1 MCARCNLFISW
12 KDVWL
17 DRRLKSCWLR
27 ECFLY
32 RRQQFSYFLWVFSLV
47 FYRPSPATEAAA
59 LVIPMLVWASSPK
72 GLNSFQRFNTLCGSE
87 FAELLFLVFFVRVF
101 NPVMT
106 ILNSKSE
113 IRAKFFSWLKWL
125 GFWSMIYS
133 RHSLIYVWLSIHNET
148 LLLFTFV
155 YCGPKQQSLN
165 KLLYKFNKLCW
176 TYLETEDSL
185 LSKQIFNQLNMNQA
199 LIIITLFYLYF
210 FALMRKK
217 RANSGSVNWPVIV
230 YSELLCQ

>member
-1 MCARCNLFISW
+1 MCVWCNLFISW
-12 KDVWL
+12 KDGWL

-32 RRQQFSYFLWVFSLV
+32 RRHQFTYFLWVFSLV

-87 FAELLFLVFFVRVF
+87 FAELLFLVFFVLVF

-106 ILNSKSE
+106 IFNSKSE

-133 RHSLIYVWLSIHNET
+133 RHSLIYVWLSIVIGVYTMKHYYY
-148 LLLFTFV
+148 LLLYTGDPSSNPWISYSTSSISFV
-155 YCGPKQQSLN
+155 EPIW
-165 KLLYKFNKLCW
+165 KLK
-176 TYLETEDSL
+176 
-185 LSKQIFNQLNMNQA
+185 I
-199 LIIITLFYLYF
+199 LFYLNKF
-210 FALMRKK
+210 LTSSIWIKLWA
-217 RANSGSVNWPVIV
+217 
-230 YSELLCQ
+230 

>member
-1 MCARCNLFISW
+1 MCVWCNLFISW
-12 KDVWL
+12 KDGWL
-17 DRRLKSCWLR
+17 DWRLKSCWLR

-133 RHSLIYVWLSIHNET
+133 RHSLIYVWLSIVYTMKHYYY
-148 LLLFTFV
+148 LLLYTVDPSNNPWISYCTSSISFV
-155 YCGPKQQSLN
+155 EPIWNLK
-165 KLLYKFNKLCW
+165 
-176 TYLETEDSL
+176 
-185 LSKQIFNQLNMNQA
+185 I
-199 LIIITLFYLYF
+199 LFYLNKF
-210 FALMRKK
+210 LTSSIWIKLW
-217 RANSGSVNWPVIV
+217 S
-230 YSELLCQ
+230 